1 MSTNPFNKKLE
12 ALQHERNNC
21 SSELLEWKS
30 KFAWFQGFNLDQ
42 ENFNLRN
49 AERMKSEAQ
58 AKLHQSQQA
67 AIGSASSVKQ
77 LELKVG
83 MGFDPRYWFSSERAV
98 AKRQLVEA
106 QQGLAAQQSR
116 VASAEIEISKA
127 AELVRKIQGE
137 IATARTF
144 DPLLAQSAIAA
155 LKANL
160 DRIEP
165 QLASLR
171 QRSNDLDDIMREP
184 LENLH
189 KQEAERA
196 MIMSRIYHAEAFDSL
211 LRNANSSY
219 ERAKIHQQC
228 DSTLGDS
235 KPGNVLRLSR
245 GALRSVDDKIRKLQ
259 ARVDSLTRFA
269 TLDIRHIVIDGN
281 NLCYE
286 GKRFLR
292 LAALEALVPILVR
305 KYKIT
310 LIFDASI
317 RRKLELSSKDI
328 EARFPQAERVHI
340 VASKRTADETVLAAA
355 GNDPHNF
362 VLSNDRFV
370 DYPEKMAIKEDR
382 VLRHE
387 IVNHAAYIHELQITA
402 FFDITQDTESVR
414 AVFLIPVNSIKNLQV
429 VVAMAEQ
436 GMAMKLC

>member
-1 MSTNPFNKKLE
+1 MITNPFTKNLE
-12 ALQHERNNC
+12 ALQRERNK
-21 SSELLEWKS
+21 SSIELLDWKT
-30 KFAWFQGFNLDQ
+30 KFAWFQGFNLDR
-42 ENFNLRN
+42 ENFNLRH
-49 AERMKSEAQ
+49 AERMESEAQ
-58 AKLHQSQQA
+58 AKLHQAQQA
-67 AIGSASSVKQ
+67 TVGPASSVKK
-77 LELKVG
+77 LELKAA

-98 AKRQLVEA
+98 AKRMLMEA
-106 QQGLAAQQSR
+106 QQGLAAQKSR
-116 VASAEIEISKA
+116 VTNAEIEFSKA
-127 AELVRKIQGE
+127 AELGRKIQSE
-137 IATARTF
+137 IAMARAF

-171 QRSNDLDDIMREP
+171 QRSNDLDEIMREP
-184 LENLH
+184 LENMR
-189 KQEAERA
+189 KQEAERT
-196 MIMSRIYHAEAFDSL
+196 MIMSRISRAEAFDSSL
-211 LRNANSSY
+211 SNASSSY
-219 ERAKIHQQC
+219 ERAKLHEQC
-228 DSTLGDS
+228 DSELGDS
-235 KPGNVLRLSR
+235 KPGNVLRQSR

-259 ARVDSLTRFA
+259 ARVDSLIRFA
-269 TLDIRHIVIDGN
+269 TWDIRHIVIDGN

-305 KYKIT
+305 KYKVT

-355 GNDPHNF
+355 GDDPHTF

-370 DYPEKMAIKEDR
+370 DYPEKMVVKEDR

-387 IVNHAAYIHELQITA
+387 IVSQAAYIHELRIA
-402 FFDITQDTESVR
+402 ARFDITQDAE
-414 AVFLIPVNSIKNLQV
+414 AV
-429 VVAMAEQ
+429 
-436 GMAMKLC
+436 